1 MLSRQLPGG
10 FSVDVRIELFGLEN
24 RIHAMETLELNN
36 LIRKIDDL
44 QSRTEALRGYL

>member
-1 MLSRQLPGG
+1 MT
-10 FSVDVRIELFGLEN
+10 
-24 RIHAMETLELNN
+24 METLELNN

>member
-1 MLSRQLPGG
+1 
-10 FSVDVRIELFGLEN
+10 
-24 RIHAMETLELNN
+24 METLELNN